1 MKFVFSFILFFLLT
15 NINGQITKKNQFYID
30 SVSIDYTSLTK
41 NSASNKFYIVVLDNK
56 TAVLD
61 FEKNIKNCIRRKH
74 NVNSIY
80 YIEIPKEFENQKENF
95 VLEYISDILS
105 KKKLIDKEMNI
116 ISSANYYKLYEETR
130 MKNKGKYKNSFLN
143 KINKLTILKANGN
156 VCAFIN

>member
-15 NINGQITKKNQFYID
+15 NINGQNTKKNQFYID
-30 SVSIDYTSLTK
+30 SVSIEYTSFTK

-56 TAVLD
+56 TLVLD
-61 FEKNIKNCIRRKH
+61 FEKNIKNSIKRKH

-80 YIEIPKEFENQKENF
+80 YTVIPKEFENQKESF
-95 VLEYISDILS
+95 VLECISEILS

-116 ISSANYYKLYEETR
+116 ISNADYFKLYEETR
-130 MKNKGKYKNSFLN
+130 KKNKGKYKNSFLN
-143 KINKLTILKANGN
+143 KINKLTILKDNEN